1 MFRRSIW
8 ELSSRRSV
16 RRIPRRVTSQPIPSI
31 ISSRKKFSTSFQ
43 KNAPQKAGSNGS
55 PPESKSVFPKVLLGT
70 TVVAGAAL
78 LAYQSGYL
86 DQFITKEQ
94 EGLARVGIDD
104 KEVKETQHFGEQ
116 VVVTGKEEPGNLSH
130 SLEQS
135 GEKVES
141 QIDVPQVEAQQK
153 AETRIDLPHVETKNK
168 DETHGDLSHVQA
180 EERIESQK
188 GIHHHEAS
196 RETPV
201 IDQPNIQ
208 EKYGAAQDESVAVK
222 ERQVPGF
229 SQNINTEHSLD
240 KVEKQSE
247 SKTYRETGE
256 GVQVT
261 QEQNQVKLV
270 PGEGE
275 MKTVPQHLAAEDR
288 PEAALSKGTEAASL
302 LDAYHLKDRAEE
314 SIATEGPGEEALLSA
329 IEEFNDSFI
338 TKDGKLVMS
347 FLEAIHA
354 AEKRQA
360 EMDAHT
366 FAEEKKAL
374 KEKYEKELRDL
385 RARELMRA
393 EEAAILDKELK
404 RERAKAA
411 AAIRTLQEKMEE
423 KLKMELEQKE
433 NEAEMSLKKFQDL
446 AKAELAAA
454 IASEKAAQIEKMAE
468 ANLNINALCMAFY
481 ARSEEARQIHSV
493 HKLALGALALEDAL
507 SKGLPIQKELDSLNT
522 YLEGID
528 KDSLVHLVLSTL
540 PEDTRYHGT
549 DTLLQLNQKF
559 NALKGTLRHYILIPA
574 GGGGIW
580 AHAMAHIASWLRF
593 KEVDPSGDGIESVIS
608 RVESFLAEGK
618 LAEAADALQEGLRGS
633 KAEEIADEWVKRAKN
648 RAITEQALTVLQS
661 YAACISLTQ

>member
-1 MFRRSIW
+1 MINSHVLLLGGGVIQPQPVPSF
-8 ELSSRRSV
+8 LSSR
-16 RRIPRRVTSQPIPSI
+16 
-31 ISSRKKFSTSFQ
+31 KEFSTSFQ
-43 KNAPQKAGSNGS
+43 KNAPPKADSSGK
-55 PPESKSVFPKVLLGT
+55 PPESKSSLPKVLLGT
-70 TVVAGAAL
+70 AIVSGAAL

-86 DQFITKEQ
+86 DQFIAKEQ
-94 EGLARVGIDD
+94 QSSAKVGNDD
-104 KEVKETQHFGEQ
+104 KEVKETQHFGEH
-116 VVVTGKEEPGNLSH
+116 VTVTISEEPGKLSH
-130 SLEQS
+130 GLEQT
-135 GEKVES
+135 GEKVEN
-141 QIDVPQVEAQQK
+141 QIDLPQVEAQQK
-153 AETRIDLPHVETKNK
+153 AETRIDLPHVETKHK
-168 DETHGDLSHVQA
+168 DGTHRDLSQVQA
-180 EERIESQK
+180 EGRIESQTD
-188 GIHHHEAS
+188 IHHHEALK
-196 RETPV
+196 ETPG
-201 IDQPNIQ
+201 INQSYIQ
-208 EKYGAAQDESVAVK
+208 EKSDVVVTEDESIAVK
-222 ERQVPGF
+222 EKQVPEF
-229 SQNINTEHSLD
+229 SQSINTEHSLD
-240 KVEKQSE
+240 KVKEKSE
-247 SKTYRETGE
+247 SNTTSETSE

-261 QEQNQVKLV
+261 QEQTRVKLV
-270 PGEGE
+270 PEEGE
-275 MKTVPQHLAAEDR
+275 TKTVPQHLATEDR
-288 PEAALSKGTEAASL
+288 SEAAVGKGTEAASL
-302 LDAYHLKDRAEE
+302 LDAYNLKDRAEE
-314 SIATEGPGEEALLSA
+314 SIAMEGPEEEALVSA
-329 IEEFNDSFI
+329 VEELNDSYI
-338 TKDGKLVMS
+338 TKDGKMVMS

-360 EMDAHT
+360 ELDAHA

-393 EEAAILDKELK
+393 EEAAILDKEIK

-423 KLKMELEQKE
+423 KLKMELEQKK
-433 NEAEMSLKKFQDL
+433 NEAEMNLKKFQDL

-507 SKGLPIQKELDSLNT
+507 SKGLPIQQELDSLNA
-522 YLEGID
+522 YLEGIN

-540 PEDTRYHGT
+540 PEETRYHGT

-559 NALKGTLRHYILIPA
+559 NALKGTLRHYILIPP
-574 GGGGIW
+574 GGGGIL
-580 AHAMAHIASWLRF
+580 AHAMARIASWLRF

-618 LAEAADALQEGLRGS
+618 LAEAAEALQEGLRGS
-633 KAEEIADEWVKRAKN
+633 VAEEIAGDWVKRARN